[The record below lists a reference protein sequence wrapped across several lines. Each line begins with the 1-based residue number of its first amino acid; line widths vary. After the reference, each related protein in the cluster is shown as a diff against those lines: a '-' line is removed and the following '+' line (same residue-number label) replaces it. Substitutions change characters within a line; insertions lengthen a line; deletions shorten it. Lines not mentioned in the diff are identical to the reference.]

1 MLKAVIIDCTLEHSR
16 DYEYNQGCKAVVL
29 CTIKALRESI
39 PDLEIT
45 SFIQFSKAFSE
56 QLKIRVVENKI
67 SSLKSFA
74 LSDSL
79 KSSLN
84 LLRCAIW
91 AMLHKYFHLN
101 IKALI
106 SSKKLKEYYNADII
120 IHLGTNHYSDE
131 VSLYRVIEHS
141 KDILLGVLLGKPV
154 VMYAESIGP
163 FKTKLASWLARFTLN
178 KVSLITL
185 REEISKACLE
195 EIGVMKPPTYFT
207 ADPSFLLKPA
217 HRNRIEEILLAEE
230 IDSNNRPLIGIT
242 MTSGTHFRE
251 EEKSKYASF
260 VKLLYN
266 LLFQHLLPEKIGK
279 SILAV
284 IRRSRFFVDFR
295 SSYITRVEPLTQIV
309 DYLAERLNA
318 TVVFIPHVQQEGS
331 LVDDR
336 GIAQEI
342 SRAAR
347 YQDRVKVITN
357 YYSPEELKGII
368 GQCDLFITARMH
380 AGIGAMSQCVPIVFI
395 QTSDRHRGIARMLGQ
410 ERYICG
416 NFASEELIPIIDDA
430 WANRDEI
437 KSELKS
443 RQEAIK
449 KAASLN
455 ATLVKELLDSSK
467 KG

>member
-16 DYEYNQGCKAVVL
+16 DYEYNQGCKAVVI

-56 QLKIRVVENKI
+56 QLNIRVVENKI

-101 IKALI
+101 MKALI
-106 SSKKLKEYYNADII
+106 SSKKLKEYYSADII

-131 VSLYRVIEHS
+131 VSIYRVIEHS

-163 FKTKLASWLARFTLN
+163 FKTKLACWLAGFTLN

-195 EIGVMKPPTYFT
+195 EIGVMKPSIYLT

-217 HRNRIEEILLAEE
+217 HRNRIRGILLAEE

-242 MTSGTHFRE
+242 ISSGLHFKE
-251 EEKSKYASF
+251 EGKSKYASF
-260 VKLLYN
+260 IKALYN

-279 SILAV
+279 GILGV
-284 IRRSRFFVDFR
+284 IQGSRFFVNFR
-295 SSYITRVEPLTQIV
+295 SGYLTRVEPVTQIV
-309 DYLAERLNA
+309 DYLAEKLNA
-318 TVVFIPHVQQEGS
+318 TVVFIPHIQQEDS

-336 GIAQEI
+336 GISQEI
-342 SRAAR
+342 SQAAR
-347 YQDRVKVITN
+347 HRDRVKVITS

-368 GQCDLFITARMH
+368 GQRDLFITVRMH
-380 AGIGAMSQCVPIVFI
+380 AGIGAMSQGIPTVLIPGA
-395 QTSDRHRGIARMLGQ
+395 DRHYGIVRMLGQ
-410 ERYICG
+410 ERYICDS
-416 NFASEELIPIIDDA
+416 FASEELIPIIDDA
-430 WANRDEI
+430 WANREEI

-449 KAASLN
+449 EAASLN